1 MNPRKAIDH
10 ISLLKKVQQG
20 EANYLEITGKAEIER
35 LDKGYLFR
43 VDGTFDLNINDLRI
57 DFFGDWIRL
66 HQRILMLM

>member
-35 LDKGYLFR
+35 IDKGYLFR
-43 VDGTFDLNINDLRI
+43 VDGTFDLNINDLN
-57 DFFGDWIRL
+57 
-66 HQRILMLM
+66 